1 VSPYSTRTDAELLRA
16 ADRDADAFAALYDRY
31 ARRAVSWAR
40 RGGVPDADVVDLVA
54 ELFAQAWRSRR
65 RFRDPGDGD
74 AGGWLHGIARN
85 LIARYHRRGRN
96 ETAARRRL
104 GLDRDTGT
112 AELERAAARLDAA
125 RGAPAVEAALAAL
138 PAGQARAVRLRVVEG
153 LEYAEIAARLSC
165 TPVTARKQVSLGLN
179 ALRTTLDLEAT

>member
-1 VSPYSTRTDAELLRA
+1 MSSYTTRTDADLLRA
-16 ADRDADAFAALYDRY
+16 ADRDADAFAVLYDRY
-31 ARRAVSWAR
+31 AQRAVAWAR

-65 RFRDPGDGD
+65 RFADPGDGS

-85 LIARYHRRGRN
+85 LIAHYHRRGRN

-104 GLDRDTGT
+104 RLDRDAGT
-112 AELERAAARLDAA
+112 ADLERAAARLDAA
-125 RGAPAVEAALAAL
+125 RGAPAVEAALDAL
-138 PAGQARAVRLRVVEG
+138 PAGQARAVRLRVVDG

-179 ALRTTLDLEAT
+179 TLRNKLDLEAT